1 MARHGVAA
9 TAARMAL
16 VRRLNDLTTSNTG
29 AWLAEFPAA
38 QIGLVCAIADRLA
51 VSPALEAEDWLRATL
66 AENRRRDAASGS
78 AIVGAHRADMT
89 LTDLETRT
97 ESGLASTG
105 QQKALLIGL
114 ILSHARL
121 VAEARGF
128 APLLLLDE
136 PAVHLD
142 EVRRASLFRALAES
156 PAQVIMTGTDAET
169 FRPLADQAEAWRVD
183 AGALHREAGFLVA
196 SPLSSGFG
204 TC

>member
-1 MARHGVAA
+1 VAA
-9 TAARMAL
+9 TAARLAL
-16 VRRLNDLTTSNTG
+16 VRRLNDLPPANG
-29 AWLAEFPAA
+29 GMGHAEFPAA
-38 QIGLVCAIADRLA
+38 QIGLVCGIADRLA
-51 VSPALEAEDWLRATL
+51 VSPALEVEDWLRTTL
-66 AENRRRDAASGS
+66 AENRRRDAASGT
-78 AIVGAHRADMT
+78 AAVGAHRADMV
-89 LTDLETRT
+89 LTDAATRT
-97 ESGLASTG
+97 ESALASTG

-142 EVRRASLFRALAES
+142 EARRASLFQALCCT
-156 PAQVIMTGTDAET
+156 PAQVIVTGTDAET

-183 AGALHREAGFLVA
+183 AGELHREKGFLIG
-196 SPLSSGFG
+196 SPLSSGFA

>member
-1 MARHGVAA
+1 
-9 TAARMAL
+9 
-16 VRRLNDLTTSNTG
+16 
-29 AWLAEFPAA
+29 
-38 QIGLVCAIADRLA
+38 
-51 VSPALEAEDWLRATL
+51 
-66 AENRRRDAASGS
+66 
-78 AIVGAHRADMT
+78 MT
-89 LTDLETRT
+89 LTDPETRT

-105 QQKALLIGL
+105 QQKTLLIGL

-136 PAVHLD
+136 PTVHLD
-142 EVRRASLFRALAES
+142 VTRRASLFRALRCT

-183 AGALHREAGFLVA
+183 AGELHREIGFLVG